1 MEIGLNMMVS
11 MFSVKCLPYFIDMY
25 HVAYVDLYLLQDH
38 FPKQAHHMSEQPDI
52 HVTVAEPEPEE
63 GT

>member
-1 MEIGLNMMVS
+1 
-11 MFSVKCLPYFIDMY
+11 MY

-52 HVTVAEPEPEE
+52 HVTVAESEPEE